1 MKLEVQE
8 RDGRGSSDSRRLRK
22 QGMVPGVLIAATVL
36 ALNAAS
42 DLVRARRRG

>member
-1 MKLEVQE
+1 
-8 RDGRGSSDSRRLRK
+8 
-22 QGMVPGVLIAATVL
+22 MVPGVLIAATVL

>member
-1 MKLEVQE
+1 MVSE
-8 RDGRGSSDSRRLRK
+8 SRNYMYAAPWY
-22 QGMVPGVLIAATVL
+22 GMVPGVLIAATVL